1 MSNRVTGIGDIL
13 NSLGS
18 MTLRLNEQ
26 NVEKIVSILEMY
38 CGASRSEIDK
48 DLRRISYG
56 TLTDPCKLEIEILD
70 LTPSNSLVSVIDYIQ
85 RAAQRIG
92 LAASD
97 GQLQSLWTMRLNSQP
112 RAFSFEYTKQYMEIK
127 KACARRNSRARVKV
141 IFDRL
146 KNLICCRH
154 QEVLCTCC
162 VRDSVRY
169 YCIVGFPLLVTYIEF
184 RALFVLVQHR
194 C

>member
-1 MSNRVTGIGDIL
+1 MSNKITGIDDIL

-56 TLTDPCKLEIEILD
+56 TLTDPSKLEREILD
-70 LTPSNSLVSVIDYIQ
+70 LKPSNILVSVIDYIQ
-85 RAAQRIG
+85 KTAQRIG

-97 GQLQSLWTMRLNSQP
+97 GHLQTLWTRRLNNHP
-112 RAFSFEYTKQYMEIK
+112 RTFSFECNKQYIEIK
-127 KACARRNSRARVKV
+127 KACARRNARAKVKL
-141 IFDRL
+141 IFANL
-146 KNLICCRH
+146 KILI
-154 QEVLCTCC
+154 V
-162 VRDSVRY
+162 
-169 YCIVGFPLLVTYIEF
+169 VGMKKFYVPVVSGILSGIFVLLVS
-184 RALFVLVQHR
+184 R
-194 C
+194 CN